1 MCLPIET
8 ETLFLETISIKNAK
22 AMLLPWHLRRMQETQ
37 REIFGHSYL
46 SKLSLHCPF
55 ATGKKEQLKCRVVY
69 GQEIK
74 PVSYTH
80 LTLPT
85 IYSV

>member
-46 SKLSLHCPF
+46 SKLSLHCPC
-55 ATGKKEQLKCRVVY
+55 LL
-69 GQEIK
+69 
-74 PVSYTH
+74 YTSPSPRDG
-80 LTLPT
+80 LLSRMP
-85 IYSV
+85 SSA

>member
-37 REIFGHSYL
+37 REIFGRAYL
-46 SKLSLHCPF
+46 SELSLHEVNPQMAKRPKIIWF
-55 ATGKKEQLKCRVVY
+55 FIMVSFRIMFVRQHL
-69 GQEIK
+69 IK
-74 PVSYTH
+74 RFN
-80 LTLPT
+80 
-85 IYSV
+85 